1 MGCKGLLRTA
11 DVRRGNNP
19 SDIGNHCSCIFSGNT
34 VACDFYSPSV
44 FLRTAC
50 GMRVVM
56 AFFLL
61 ADSMVSF
68 SGADH
73 WADSNVDPSFC
84 GNRVDDNYLVVV
96 SNLYVF
102 PGSNRSEND
111 VSVIKNHAKRTS
123 GTDRGDDICAAA
135 DQSL

>member
-1 MGCKGLLRTA
+1 MGRKGLLRTA
-11 DVRRGNNP
+11 DVRRGNGF
-19 SDIGNHCSCIFSGNT
+19 SDSGDHCSGISAGNSVT
-34 VACDFYSPSV
+34 GEFYSSSV
-44 FLRTAC
+44 FIGTAC
-50 GMRVVM
+50 GMRAAM
-56 AFFLL
+56 AFLLL
-61 ADSMVSF
+61 ADPMVSL
-68 SGADH
+68 SGTDH

>member
-1 MGCKGLLRTA
+1 MGRKGLLRTA
-11 DVRRGNNP
+11 DVRRGNGF
-19 SDIGNHCSCIFSGNT
+19 SDSSDHCSCFSDGNT
-34 VACDFYSPSV
+34 VAGEFYSSSI

-50 GMRVVM
+50 GMRAAM
-56 AFFLL
+56 AFLLL
-61 ADSMVSF
+61 ADPMVSL
-68 SGADH
+68 SGTDH